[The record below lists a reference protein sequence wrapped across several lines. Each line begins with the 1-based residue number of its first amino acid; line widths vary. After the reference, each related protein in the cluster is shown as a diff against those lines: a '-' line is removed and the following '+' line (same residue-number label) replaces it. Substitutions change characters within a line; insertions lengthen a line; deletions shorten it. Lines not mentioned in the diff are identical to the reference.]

1 MASISQTSAQ
11 KVWENKLLKDMK
23 YVDFIFT
30 FIALIMRGYTTMY
43 TVLSIE
49 DESYV
54 FVYYMIQSFVSQK

>member
-30 FIALIMRGYTTMY
+30 FIALIMRGYTTIY
-43 TVLSIE
+43 TVLSV
-49 DESYV
+49 DDTSYV
-54 FVYYMIQSFVSQK
+54 FVYYMNQIIVSLK

>member
-30 FIALIMRGYTTMY
+30 FIALIMRGYIKAY
-43 TVLSIE
+43 TVLSV
-49 DESYV
+49 DDTSYV
-54 FVYYMIQSFVSQK
+54 IVYYMIQTIMSQK